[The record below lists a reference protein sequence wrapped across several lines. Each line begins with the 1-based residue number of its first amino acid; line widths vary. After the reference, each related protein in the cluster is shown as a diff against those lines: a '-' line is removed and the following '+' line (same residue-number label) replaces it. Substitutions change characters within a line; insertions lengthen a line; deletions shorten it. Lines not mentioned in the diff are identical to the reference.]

1 MKKISFLPTKFKY
14 NNYSK
19 NIIMYYRDGKTTRLN
34 KTEIPF
40 DYYIYISPSYR
51 TYGNTDSEEYRL
63 LTTNEK
69 LIKIYINPRDA
80 YDLYNGRLTTGEADV
95 SPEQRFI
102 CDSFADVEFPNDIK
116 PRIYLL
122 DIETYVLDGKF
133 PSFQNN
139 NSEIN
144 AITIFDTYT
153 SQFYSWILIPDNW
166 DKSNIET
173 TQLIKEATSDY
184 GDVELKLFKDPK
196 TLLNSFMQFIST
208 EVPDII
214 TAWNSK
220 FDIPYIVRK
229 IYDYFDFD
237 GLKMI
242 SPFKTVSS
250 KVKKALYDGIDLDM
264 DTLIPGIDVID
275 MLSLYKKNCET
286 QKPSYSLKAITTEE
300 LGETKIVSENEEV
313 NDVASMYDNDFIT
326 FCKYNIQDVRL
337 MVLLENKVKFIDLAL
352 AIRNIVKTDYQDI
365 FFETRTI
372 DNMFVMEAV
381 RRRNSGNW
389 NYILPSK
396 PKHINKTKFLGAY
409 VKSPQTGLFKWIA
422 DLDFKSLYPS
432 IVKTFKLSNETIVCD
447 IDPKLTQLI
456 VLYSLAKSLNIND
469 LNYVANEILPKYL
482 TPSKDI
488 IEITENKS
496 TLNKNKDISTFG
508 EDLVLKPVYSIL
520 YHDMNHPNVFNGI
533 NEFSKWLKENNYVF
547 MPNGVVID
555 QNKSDAIIADVIAD
569 IMTSREKYKKKM
581 LQALADKKED
591 EAEVLDMAQR
601 AFKVLNNSCFTPDT
615 EVITETGI
623 KNIKDVVIGDKIWNF
638 NVETKQM
645 ELDEIVDTIVKE
657 HDDLIYNIKSTVGNV
672 DFSVTGDHK
681 FVVEDRNHNIY
692 YKTAEELYNIYQ
704 NSPTDRHVYYYIP
717 EKKADEKKC
726 DNYKITLTEFVKSNY
741 DNVLVYIR
749 PIDTKTDLRTLYA
762 NTLKDVIDRDKLGVY
777 KGDKYKR
784 YFINIKDLTKEQLD
798 FLEVN
803 DKIKFN
809 CYFKL
814 FNEGQYINT
823 SITPMSYYLYD
834 IAEFM
839 GWLLSEGDMYTS
851 KKKTY
856 SNGNIRG
863 ITKRISISQYKSV
876 NPIFY
881 EEIKKNITKLG
892 FKTSHNKKNIS
903 FCNTIFYDWLK
914 YITVNKTTVPN
925 FIINNCTNIKEIFTK
940 SIYKGDGDRRTD
952 NNDNV
957 KRYTI
962 KNSILKDQ
970 LVNIWTSLG
979 YNIRITFSNIDKCY
993 RINLYKKRIA
1003 LYKKYF
1009 STKSYHDKVYCVT
1022 AKSNHNIMAGR
1033 NGKFSLVGQCYGVTA
1048 NERFRLYDLRLA
1060 ESITTAG
1067 QVIIRSS
1074 TYIMNEYAN
1083 NLAGTMNKD
1092 YVITNDTDSIIFT
1105 LDGII
1110 NNSILPTERDPKILA
1125 DIANYSK
1132 LCQEHVNESIY
1143 NIIKNVFYKYKV
1155 TKTNNFL
1162 MIKNEWLAN
1171 AGLFVAKKNYVINMV
1186 FKEGVPYEKMKS
1198 TGISLRRS
1206 STPKVL
1212 KPFLE
1217 NVLGK
1222 ILSFAD
1228 NNEVNQLIV
1237 EECRKI
1243 KEDYSIRD
1251 IALPISVNDMDSYE
1265 NLPVHIRGAKIW
1277 NDYYTPSDLNKITV
1291 GKVKYIY
1298 VKSWDK
1304 QELNLNK
1311 EYVISIPDTDRDWN
1325 YISDKIIVDYN
1336 KMKERLIIKPVS
1348 IFYNAL
1354 NWDIPTEVKT
1364 NNNGAFIN
1372 MGTKISSKFKL
1383 I

>member
-19 NIIMYYRDGKTTRLN
+19 NIIMYYRDGKTTKLN

-116 PRIYLL
+116 PRIFLL
-122 DIETYVLDGKF
+122 DIETHVLDGKF

-139 NSEIN
+139 TSDIT
-144 AITIFDTYT
+144 AITIYDTYT
-153 SQFYSWILIPDNW
+153 NQFYSWILPPENW
-166 DKSNIET
+166 DKSFTET
-173 TQLIKEATSDY
+173 EKLIKEATSDY

-300 LGETKIVSENEEV
+300 LGETKIVSENEEI
-313 NDVASMYDNDFIT
+313 NDLVSMYNNDFIT

-396 PKHINKTKFLGAY
+396 PKHVNKTKFLGAY

-456 VLYSLAKSLNIND
+456 VMYSLAKSLNIND

-496 TLNKNKDISTFG
+496 ALNKNKDISTFG

-591 EAEVLDMAQR
+591 EAEVLDMNQR
-601 AFKVLNNSCFTPDT
+601 AVKVLNNS
-615 EVITETGI
+615 V
-623 KNIKDVVIGDKIWNF
+623 
-638 NVETKQM
+638 
-645 ELDEIVDTIVKE
+645 
-657 HDDLIYNIKSTVGNV
+657 
-672 DFSVTGDHK
+672 
-681 FVVEDRNHNIY
+681 
-692 YKTAEELYNIYQ
+692 
-704 NSPTDRHVYYYIP
+704 
-717 EKKADEKKC
+717 
-726 DNYKITLTEFVKSNY
+726 
-741 DNVLVYIR
+741 
-749 PIDTKTDLRTLYA
+749 
-762 NTLKDVIDRDKLGVY
+762 
-777 KGDKYKR
+777 
-784 YFINIKDLTKEQLD
+784 
-798 FLEVN
+798 
-803 DKIKFN
+803 
-809 CYFKL
+809 
-814 FNEGQYINT
+814 
-823 SITPMSYYLYD
+823 
-834 IAEFM
+834 
-839 GWLLSEGDMYTS
+839 
-851 KKKTY
+851 
-856 SNGNIRG
+856 
-863 ITKRISISQYKSV
+863 
-876 NPIFY
+876 
-881 EEIKKNITKLG
+881 
-892 FKTSHNKKNIS
+892 
-903 FCNTIFYDWLK
+903 
-914 YITVNKTTVPN
+914 
-925 FIINNCTNIKEIFTK
+925 
-940 SIYKGDGDRRTD
+940 
-952 NNDNV
+952 
-957 KRYTI
+957 
-962 KNSILKDQ
+962 
-970 LVNIWTSLG
+970 
-979 YNIRITFSNIDKCY
+979 
-993 RINLYKKRIA
+993 
-1003 LYKKYF
+1003 
-1009 STKSYHDKVYCVT
+1009 
-1022 AKSNHNIMAGR
+1022 
-1033 NGKFSLVGQCYGVTA
+1033 YGVTA

-1060 ESITTAG
+1060 ESITTSG

-1105 LDGII
+1105 LNGII
-1110 NNSILPTERDPKILA
+1110 NNSILPTERDPKVLA

-1217 NVLGK
+1217 NVLEK

-1325 YISDKIIVDYN
+1325 YISDKIVIDYGR
-1336 KMKERLIIKPVS
+1336 MRERLIIKPIS

-1354 NWDIPTEVKT
+1354 KWDIPTEIKT

>member
-19 NIIMYYRDGKTTRLN
+19 NIIMYYRDGKTTKLN

-116 PRIYLL
+116 PRIFLL
-122 DIETYVLDGKF
+122 DIETHVLDGKF

-139 NSEIN
+139 TSDIT
-144 AITIFDTYT
+144 AITIYDTYT
-153 SQFYSWILIPDNW
+153 NQFYSWILPPENW
-166 DKSNIET
+166 DKSFTET
-173 TQLIKEATSDY
+173 EKLIKEATSDY

-300 LGETKIVSENEEV
+300 LGETKIVSENEEI
-313 NDVASMYDNDFIT
+313 NDLVSMYNNDFIT

-447 IDPKLTQLI
+447 IDTKLTQLI
-456 VLYSLAKSLNIND
+456 VMYSLAKSLNIND

-591 EAEVLDMAQR
+591 EAEVLDMNQR
-601 AFKVLNNSCFTPDT
+601 AVKVLNNS
-615 EVITETGI
+615 V
-623 KNIKDVVIGDKIWNF
+623 
-638 NVETKQM
+638 
-645 ELDEIVDTIVKE
+645 
-657 HDDLIYNIKSTVGNV
+657 
-672 DFSVTGDHK
+672 
-681 FVVEDRNHNIY
+681 
-692 YKTAEELYNIYQ
+692 
-704 NSPTDRHVYYYIP
+704 
-717 EKKADEKKC
+717 
-726 DNYKITLTEFVKSNY
+726 
-741 DNVLVYIR
+741 
-749 PIDTKTDLRTLYA
+749 
-762 NTLKDVIDRDKLGVY
+762 
-777 KGDKYKR
+777 
-784 YFINIKDLTKEQLD
+784 
-798 FLEVN
+798 
-803 DKIKFN
+803 
-809 CYFKL
+809 
-814 FNEGQYINT
+814 
-823 SITPMSYYLYD
+823 
-834 IAEFM
+834 
-839 GWLLSEGDMYTS
+839 
-851 KKKTY
+851 
-856 SNGNIRG
+856 
-863 ITKRISISQYKSV
+863 
-876 NPIFY
+876 
-881 EEIKKNITKLG
+881 
-892 FKTSHNKKNIS
+892 
-903 FCNTIFYDWLK
+903 
-914 YITVNKTTVPN
+914 
-925 FIINNCTNIKEIFTK
+925 
-940 SIYKGDGDRRTD
+940 
-952 NNDNV
+952 
-957 KRYTI
+957 
-962 KNSILKDQ
+962 
-970 LVNIWTSLG
+970 
-979 YNIRITFSNIDKCY
+979 
-993 RINLYKKRIA
+993 
-1003 LYKKYF
+1003 
-1009 STKSYHDKVYCVT
+1009 
-1022 AKSNHNIMAGR
+1022 
-1033 NGKFSLVGQCYGVTA
+1033 YGVTA

-1060 ESITTAG
+1060 ESITTSG

-1105 LDGII
+1105 LNGII
-1110 NNSILPTERDPKILA
+1110 NNSILPTERDPKVLA

-1217 NVLGK
+1217 NVLEK

-1325 YISDKIIVDYN
+1325 YISDKIVIDYGR
-1336 KMKERLIIKPVS
+1336 MKERLIIKPIS

-1354 NWDIPTEVKT
+1354 KWDIPTEIKT

>member
-102 CDSFADVEFPNDIK
+102 CDSFADVDFPNDIK
-116 PRIYLL
+116 PRIFLL
-122 DIETYVLDGKF
+122 DIETHVLDGKF

-139 NSEIN
+139 TSDIT
-144 AITIFDTYT
+144 AITIYDTYT
-153 SQFYSWILIPDNW
+153 NQFYSWILPPENW
-166 DKSNIET
+166 DKSFTET
-173 TQLIKEATSDY
+173 EKLIKEAANEY
-184 GDVELKLFKDPK
+184 GNIELKLFRDPK
-196 TLLNSFMQFIST
+196 TLLSSFMQFISM

-300 LGETKIVSENEEV
+300 LGETKIVSENEEI
-313 NDVASMYDNDFIT
+313 NDLVSMYNNDFIT

-381 RRRNSGNW
+381 RRRNNGNW

-456 VLYSLAKSLNIND
+456 VMYSLAKSLNIND

-547 MPNGVVID
+547 MPSGVVID
-555 QNKSDAIIADVIAD
+555 QNRSDAIIADVIAD

-591 EAEVLDMAQR
+591 EAEVLDMNQR
-601 AFKVLNNSCFTPDT
+601 AVKVLNNS
-615 EVITETGI
+615 V
-623 KNIKDVVIGDKIWNF
+623 
-638 NVETKQM
+638 
-645 ELDEIVDTIVKE
+645 
-657 HDDLIYNIKSTVGNV
+657 
-672 DFSVTGDHK
+672 
-681 FVVEDRNHNIY
+681 
-692 YKTAEELYNIYQ
+692 
-704 NSPTDRHVYYYIP
+704 
-717 EKKADEKKC
+717 
-726 DNYKITLTEFVKSNY
+726 
-741 DNVLVYIR
+741 
-749 PIDTKTDLRTLYA
+749 
-762 NTLKDVIDRDKLGVY
+762 
-777 KGDKYKR
+777 
-784 YFINIKDLTKEQLD
+784 
-798 FLEVN
+798 
-803 DKIKFN
+803 
-809 CYFKL
+809 
-814 FNEGQYINT
+814 
-823 SITPMSYYLYD
+823 
-834 IAEFM
+834 
-839 GWLLSEGDMYTS
+839 
-851 KKKTY
+851 
-856 SNGNIRG
+856 
-863 ITKRISISQYKSV
+863 
-876 NPIFY
+876 
-881 EEIKKNITKLG
+881 
-892 FKTSHNKKNIS
+892 
-903 FCNTIFYDWLK
+903 
-914 YITVNKTTVPN
+914 
-925 FIINNCTNIKEIFTK
+925 
-940 SIYKGDGDRRTD
+940 
-952 NNDNV
+952 
-957 KRYTI
+957 
-962 KNSILKDQ
+962 
-970 LVNIWTSLG
+970 
-979 YNIRITFSNIDKCY
+979 
-993 RINLYKKRIA
+993 
-1003 LYKKYF
+1003 
-1009 STKSYHDKVYCVT
+1009 
-1022 AKSNHNIMAGR
+1022 
-1033 NGKFSLVGQCYGVTA
+1033 YGVTA

-1083 NLAGTMNKD
+1083 NLAGTTDRD

-1105 LDGII
+1105 LNGII
-1110 NNSILPTERDPKILA
+1110 DSSILPTERAPKVLA
-1125 DIANYSK
+1125 GIANYSK

-1217 NVLGK
+1217 NVLEK

-1251 IALPISVNDMDSYE
+1251 IALPISVNDMGSYM

-1277 NDYYTPSDLNKITV
+1277 NDYYTSSDLNKITV

-1325 YISDKIIVDYN
+1325 YISDKIVIDYGR
-1336 KMKERLIIKPVS
+1336 MRERLIIKPIS

-1354 NWDIPTEVKT
+1354 KWDIPTEIKT

>member
-14 NNYSK
+14 NNYNKS
-19 NIIMYYRDGKTTRLN
+19 IIMYYRDGKTTRLN

-456 VLYSLAKSLNIND
+456 VMYSLAKSLNIND
-469 LNYVANEILPKYL
+469 LSYVANEILPKYL

-520 YHDMNHPNVFNGI
+520 YHGMNHPDVFNGI

-555 QNKSDAIIADVIAD
+555 QNRSDAIIADVIAD

-591 EAEVLDMAQR
+591 EAEVLDMNQR
-601 AFKVLNNSCFTPDT
+601 AVKVLNNA
-615 EVITETGI
+615 VYGI
-623 KNIKDVVIGDKIWNF
+623 
-638 NVETKQM
+638 
-645 ELDEIVDTIVKE
+645 
-657 HDDLIYNIKSTVGNV
+657 
-672 DFSVTGDHK
+672 
-681 FVVEDRNHNIY
+681 
-692 YKTAEELYNIYQ
+692 
-704 NSPTDRHVYYYIP
+704 
-717 EKKADEKKC
+717 
-726 DNYKITLTEFVKSNY
+726 
-741 DNVLVYIR
+741 
-749 PIDTKTDLRTLYA
+749 
-762 NTLKDVIDRDKLGVY
+762 
-777 KGDKYKR
+777 
-784 YFINIKDLTKEQLD
+784 
-798 FLEVN
+798 
-803 DKIKFN
+803 
-809 CYFKL
+809 
-814 FNEGQYINT
+814 
-823 SITPMSYYLYD
+823 
-834 IAEFM
+834 
-839 GWLLSEGDMYTS
+839 
-851 KKKTY
+851 
-856 SNGNIRG
+856 
-863 ITKRISISQYKSV
+863 
-876 NPIFY
+876 
-881 EEIKKNITKLG
+881 
-892 FKTSHNKKNIS
+892 
-903 FCNTIFYDWLK
+903 
-914 YITVNKTTVPN
+914 
-925 FIINNCTNIKEIFTK
+925 
-940 SIYKGDGDRRTD
+940 
-952 NNDNV
+952 
-957 KRYTI
+957 
-962 KNSILKDQ
+962 
-970 LVNIWTSLG
+970 
-979 YNIRITFSNIDKCY
+979 
-993 RINLYKKRIA
+993 
-1003 LYKKYF
+1003 
-1009 STKSYHDKVYCVT
+1009 
-1022 AKSNHNIMAGR
+1022 
-1033 NGKFSLVGQCYGVTA
+1033 TA
-1048 NERFRLYDLRLA
+1048 NERFRLYDLRLS
-1060 ESITTAG
+1060 EGITTAG

-1110 NNSILPTERDPKILA
+1110 NNSILPTERDPKVLA

-1325 YISDKIIVDYN
+1325 YISDKIVIDYDR
-1336 KMKERLIIKPVS
+1336 MRERLIIKPIS

-1354 NWDIPTEVKT
+1354 KWDIPTEIKT

>member
-19 NIIMYYRDGKTTRLN
+19 NIIMYYRDGKTTKLN

-469 LNYVANEILPKYL
+469 LSYVANEILPKYL

-591 EAEVLDMAQR
+591 EAEVLDMNQR
-601 AFKVLNNSCFTPDT
+601 AVKILNNS
-615 EVITETGI
+615 V
-623 KNIKDVVIGDKIWNF
+623 
-638 NVETKQM
+638 
-645 ELDEIVDTIVKE
+645 
-657 HDDLIYNIKSTVGNV
+657 
-672 DFSVTGDHK
+672 
-681 FVVEDRNHNIY
+681 
-692 YKTAEELYNIYQ
+692 
-704 NSPTDRHVYYYIP
+704 
-717 EKKADEKKC
+717 
-726 DNYKITLTEFVKSNY
+726 
-741 DNVLVYIR
+741 
-749 PIDTKTDLRTLYA
+749 
-762 NTLKDVIDRDKLGVY
+762 
-777 KGDKYKR
+777 
-784 YFINIKDLTKEQLD
+784 
-798 FLEVN
+798 
-803 DKIKFN
+803 
-809 CYFKL
+809 
-814 FNEGQYINT
+814 
-823 SITPMSYYLYD
+823 
-834 IAEFM
+834 
-839 GWLLSEGDMYTS
+839 
-851 KKKTY
+851 
-856 SNGNIRG
+856 
-863 ITKRISISQYKSV
+863 
-876 NPIFY
+876 
-881 EEIKKNITKLG
+881 
-892 FKTSHNKKNIS
+892 
-903 FCNTIFYDWLK
+903 
-914 YITVNKTTVPN
+914 
-925 FIINNCTNIKEIFTK
+925 
-940 SIYKGDGDRRTD
+940 
-952 NNDNV
+952 
-957 KRYTI
+957 
-962 KNSILKDQ
+962 
-970 LVNIWTSLG
+970 
-979 YNIRITFSNIDKCY
+979 
-993 RINLYKKRIA
+993 
-1003 LYKKYF
+1003 
-1009 STKSYHDKVYCVT
+1009 
-1022 AKSNHNIMAGR
+1022 
-1033 NGKFSLVGQCYGVTA
+1033 YGVTA